1 MEIIKLIASVVAI
14 VLFIYLGVYSLYLFV
29 FSVLGKLIPIKQP
42 PTATKLS
49 NFIVYICAYKEDAII
64 LHSAAAALTINY
76 PKDKFHV
83 CVIADSLKPETIAKL
98 KQMPLQVVEV
108 VFETS
113 TKSKALNKAIENTAP
128 GFDAAVVFDIDNV
141 AAPDYLNEINNYLQA
156 GHRVVQGHRIAKNS
170 NTQVA
175 VLDAVSEEVNNHIF
189 RKSQQVFNFSAAIIG
204 SGMALEYQL
213 FVDVMSRIDAVGG
226 FDKEMGLLLTRK
238 KIHVN
243 YAEKAYIYDEKVS
256 NPAVFEKQRK
266 RWLSAQFN
274 LLKKYGA
281 TAPAQL
287 LRGNFDYVN
296 EIYQMAILP
305 RVLMLGLMP
314 VMLFISILTPG
325 IGPDWRLWLYA
336 TLACYIGIIVA
347 IPASFYNRKLLEAM
361 LKLPR
366 IFFTMFLLL
375 FKLKGA
381 NQKFI
386 HTPHDHAPQDAVPQN
401 IKDQAS
407 AQ

>member
-1 MEIIKLIASVVAI
+1 MEIIKFIASVIAI
-14 VLFIYLGVYSLYLFV
+14 LLFIYLGVYSLYLFV

-42 PTATKLS
+42 TTAKTLS
-49 NFIVYICAYKEDAII
+49 KFIVYICAYKEDEII
-64 LHSAAAALTINY
+64 LNSAAAALTIDY
-76 PKDKFHV
+76 PKDKFTV
-83 CVIADSLKPETIAKL
+83 CVIADSLKPETIVKL

-113 TKSKALNKAIENTAP
+113 TKSKALNKAIENTAA
-128 GFDAAVVFDIDNV
+128 GYDAAVVFDIDNI
-141 AAPDYLNEINNYLQA
+141 AAPDYLYQINNYLQV
-156 GHRVVQGHRIAKNS
+156 GHKVVQGHRVAKNS

-175 VLDAVSEEVNNHIF
+175 ILDAVSEEVNNHIF
-189 RKSQQVFNFSAAIIG
+189 RKSQQLFKFSAAIIG
-204 SGMALEYQL
+204 SGMALEYKL
-213 FVDVMSRIDAVGG
+213 FVNVMSRIDAVGG
-226 FDKEMGLLLTRK
+226 FDKEMGLLLTRD
-238 KIHVN
+238 KIHVA

-281 TAPAQL
+281 TAPAQFF
-287 LRGNFDYVN
+287 RGNFDYVN

-314 VMLFISILTPG
+314 LMLLISFLTPG
-325 IGPDWRLWLYA
+325 IGPHWHLWLGA
-336 TLACYIGIIVA
+336 TVACYLGIIVA
-347 IPASFYNRKLLEAM
+347 IPTSFYNGKLLQAM
-361 LKLPR
+361 LKLPL

-381 NQKFI
+381 NKKFI
-386 HTPHDHAPQDAVPQN
+386 HTPHDHAPAEPVN
-401 IKDQAS
+401 DQAT
-407 AQ
+407 AVK